1 MSDLKIVM
9 RRQHALNHSTVSDVQ
24 SSEPATATHVHPS
37 CQRSSQPALPAPS
50 LAEPHSAH
58 PSHEKKESPTPQW
71 PSNTTSILAQNT
83 RRIASSRCSFSFTA
97 LIAQVVVARARLR
110 SALININ
117 VPFFPFVSSPPT
129 RCGGGLSA
137 QLHIYTYALQLNAR
151 VKVCT
156 VRDSGSIGMYSNRV
170 LSTAFSFY
178 LFAPPTPDARYR
190 RALGPLCPFLVVFV
204 GSWGRAVFIDRWICS
219 LPT

>member
-117 VPFFPFVSSPPT
+117 VPFFPFARLLPRGAV
-129 RCGGGLSA
+129 GLSA
-137 QLHIYTYALQLNAR
+137 LAHSTLHLCIAAQRAR
-151 VKVCT
+151 EGLYGTGLRKYWHVQ
-156 VRDSGSIGMYSNRV
+156 
-170 LSTAFSFY
+170 
-178 LFAPPTPDARYR
+178 
-190 RALGPLCPFLVVFV
+190 
-204 GSWGRAVFIDRWICS
+204 
-219 LPT
+219 